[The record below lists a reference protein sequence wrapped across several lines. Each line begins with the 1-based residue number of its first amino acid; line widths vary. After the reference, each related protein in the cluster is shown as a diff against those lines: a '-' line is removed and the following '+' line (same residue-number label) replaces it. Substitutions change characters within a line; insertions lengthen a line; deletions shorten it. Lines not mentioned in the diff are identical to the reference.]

1 MFGILEDIT
10 KAAVGIVKLP
20 ITVAADV
27 LTLGGVVVDRNK
39 SYTEE
44 ELETIARNLKNA
56 TKPND

>member
-10 KAAVGIVKLP
+10 KAAVGVVKLP
-20 ITVAADV
+20 IAVAADV
-27 LTLGGVVVDRNK
+27 LTLGGVVIDCNK

-44 ELETIARNLKNA
+44 ELETIASNLKNV